1 MQHVRSNA
9 FAAFYALGIF
19 LVPCTGSLAH
29 DNTSIIESIKTMNHG
44 ILKAKDNFGAPIELV
59 WEEVDVTTKRLNEI
73 LKEASPLLAQT
84 YASMELEFARQ
95 YPEAVETEMFL
106 KPLASYFKDGVELVD
121 WQQLEKILCA
131 QLVQFFSATDFAQYL
146 APGERQ
152 WFVTA
157 KDAKTGQTLGII
169 QFLVQPQFE
178 QGTVKVAMFGV
189 EQGAHERGIDKLLMS
204 SIFKFMNGG
213 SRIFLHT
220 RVTNE
225 SMLNALQA
233 LGFTPFTGP
242 LPYWLDMEYICEQSH
257 ELQKVAQ
264 AFLE

>member
-9 FAAFYALGIF
+9 LAAFYALGIF

-44 ILKAKDNFGAPIELV
+44 ILNAKDNFGAPIELV

-73 LKEASPLLAQT
+73 LKLASPLLAQT

-95 YPEAVETEMFL
+95 NPEAVETEMFL
-106 KPLASYFKDGVELVD
+106 KPLAPYFKDGVELVD

-146 APGERQ
+146 MPGERQ

-157 KDAKTGQTLGII
+157 KDAKTGQILGII

-178 QGTVKVAMFGV
+178 QGTVKVALFGV
-189 EQGAHERGIDKLLMS
+189 EKDAHECDIDKLLIS
-204 SIFKFMNGG
+204 SIFKLHFGV
-213 SRIFLHT
+213 SRVFLHT
-220 RVTNE
+220 RVTNKAT
-225 SMLNALQA
+225 LNLWRDW
-233 LGFTPFTGP
+233 GFTPFAGP
-242 LPYWLDMEYICEQSH
+242 LPYWQDMEYICEESY